1 MKKII
6 VPEPIKVTDI
16 FDNQIFMDENK
27 TPFIIDLKI
36 FLLGRLVDP
45 KLTEGK
51 NGMEAAL
58 FAFGL
63 KTRIDTMNFEP
74 GSTIELEDDQWNG
87 VCRAIKEP
95 TGGYDP
101 RFQHKL
107 VPFINAVIEAT

>member
-6 VPEPIKVTDI
+6 VPEPVNVTDI
-16 FDNQIFMDENK
+16 FDNQIFADENK
-27 TPFIIDLKI
+27 TPFIINLKT

-45 KLTEGK
+45 KLTDGK
-51 NGMEAAL
+51 NGMDGAL
-58 FAFGL
+58 LVFSL

-87 VCRAIKEP
+87 VCKAIKEP

-107 VPFINAVIEAT
+107 IPFIKAITEAT